1 MPSKVRITPTLLAS
15 LEPKTEGEY
24 TVHDKAVP
32 GFGVRVRSSGVKS
45 FIATYRLAGG
55 RKGPV
60 RRYTIGPAEGTISI
74 LDARA
79 EAKRIIAE
87 AQLGNDPAGEKARKR
102 REWTVEELCKAYF
115 EAGANNNKAS
125 TIGRDKGRVQRHIVP
140 LLGKT
145 RATEVTQADVERM
158 ARAIVQGKTAIDVR
172 TKKRGRAIV
181 RGGEGAARRVV
192 GLLGSIFSF
201 AVRQQ
206 IRADNPARGIRRG
219 RDKKMERFLS
229 PAEMVKLG
237 DALRA
242 SEAEGLNPK
251 ALNIIRLLV
260 FTGAR
265 KSEIAALKWSEVD
278 LERGL
283 LALSES
289 KTGQKAIVL
298 PAPAVAILSG
308 LDRDEESPSVFPAD
322 EVDGHFKGTQKIWE
336 KVRKKAGLS
345 DVRLHD
351 LRHSFASAALASGAA
366 LPVIGKL
373 LGHGS
378 VQTTARYAHLADD
391 PVRRAADRTASG
403 IARALEGK
411 TKATVIKLKRGAKR

>member
-1 MPSKVRITPTLLAS
+1 
-15 LEPKTEGEY
+15 
-24 TVHDKAVP
+24 
-32 GFGVRVRSSGVKS
+32 
-45 FIATYRLAGG
+45 
-55 RKGPV
+55 
-60 RRYTIGPAEGTISI
+60 
-74 LDARA
+74 
-79 EAKRIIAE
+79 
-87 AQLGNDPAGEKARKR
+87 
-102 REWTVEELCKAYF
+102 
-115 EAGANNNKAS
+115 
-125 TIGRDKGRVQRHIVP
+125 
-140 LLGKT
+140 
-145 RATEVTQADVERM
+145 
-158 ARAIVQGKTAIDVR
+158 
-172 TKKRGRAIV
+172 
-181 RGGEGAARRVV
+181 
-192 GLLGSIFSF
+192 
-201 AVRQQ
+201 
-206 IRADNPARGIRRG
+206 
-219 RDKKMERFLS
+219 
-229 PAEMVKLG
+229 
-237 DALRA
+237 
-242 SEAEGLNPK
+242 
-251 ALNIIRLLV
+251 
-260 FTGAR
+260 
-265 KSEIAALKWSEVD
+265 LKWSEVD

>member
-1 MPSKVRITPTLLAS
+1 MSLKVRITPTLLAA
-15 LEPKTEGEY
+15 LEPKIDGEY

-32 GFGVRVRSSGVKS
+32 GFGVRVRSSGVKT
-45 FIATYRLAGG
+45 FIASYRLPGG
-55 RKGPV
+55 RRGAV
-60 RRYTIGPAEGTISI
+60 RRYTIGPAEGTIAI
-74 LDARA
+74 QDARA
-79 EAKRIIAE
+79 EARRIIAE

-140 LLGKT
+140 LLGKM

-158 ARAIVQGKTAIDVR
+158 VRAIVQGKTAVDVR

-181 RGGEGAARRVV
+181 LGGEGAARRVV
-192 GLLGSIFSF
+192 GLLGSLFSF
-201 AVRQQ
+201 AMRQQ
-206 IRADNPARGIRRG
+206 IRPDNPARGIRRG

-229 PAEMVKLG
+229 SAEMARLG
-237 DALRA
+237 DALRV
-242 SEAEGLNPK
+242 SETEGLNPK
-251 ALNIIRLLV
+251 ALNIIRLLI

-265 KSEIAALKWSEVD
+265 KTEIAALKWSEVD

-283 LALSES
+283 LALAES
-289 KTGQKAIVL
+289 KTGQKALVL
-298 PAPAVAILSG
+298 PAPAVAILSE
-308 LDRDEESPSVFPAD
+308 LARDDASQFVFPAD
-322 EVDGHFKGTQKIWE
+322 EVDGFFQGTQKIWE

-351 LRHSFASAALASGAA
+351 LRHSFASAALATGAA
-366 LPVIGKL
+366 LPMIGKL
-373 LGHGS
+373 LGHSS

-403 IARALEGK
+403 IAKALEGK
-411 TKATVIKLKRGAKR
+411 TKAKVIKLSRSAER